1 MTQQTE
7 VLYNGDCPV
16 CSREIN
22 HYEKLSQKQALA
34 IRYDNLGDGSRLQS
48 WGIDADT
55 AAKRLHVRKDGQ
67 IYAGIPA
74 FIVLW
79 QDIPQMNW
87 LARVVSLPGVHRAA
101 CALYDHVLAPLL
113 YRWHLRRQ
121 NRAGA

>member
-1 MTQQTE
+1 MTKQTD
-7 VLYNGDCPV
+7 VLYNGGCPV
-16 CSREIN
+16 CSREIS

-34 IRYDNLGDGSRLQS
+34 IRYDNLDDADRLQG

-87 LARVVSLPGVHRAA
+87 LARIISLPGVHGMA

-121 NRAGA
+121 RRAGA